1 MCTGAGSAGAPAPA
15 RSSAGRIMS
24 ASRREACVEGTVL
37 PETDESRKA
46 EDLPAP
52 VAEADMRR
60 TVDFMDEEPW
70 V

>member
-1 MCTGAGSAGAPAPA
+1 
-15 RSSAGRIMS
+15 MS
-24 ASRREACVEGTVL
+24 TRRPQACVEGTVL
-37 PETDESRKA
+37 PESDESRKA

-60 TVDFMDEEPW
+60 TFDFMDEKPW

>member
-1 MCTGAGSAGAPAPA
+1 
-15 RSSAGRIMS
+15 MS